1 MRQFKHTTE
10 TERLRSA
17 IKDVDTL
24 RMVSLLRT
32 KKDTA
37 TKIKCGGYNYTCSPD
52 SVTEYAKLHNPP
64 S

>member
-52 SVTEYAKLHNPP
+52 SVTE
-64 S
+64 